1 MSPVHQP
8 SWLGFKL
15 YIRRMWLSLA
25 TIVCVVGL
33 LPGTLSAQGQQ
44 RGSPFQP
51 GKLTD
56 PAGTPRDYRSQ
67 WFFLHTDL
75 SGKEAKDLLDRL
87 EKMLALVSRY
97 WGKPP
102 QKMIETYVIKD
113 LKNWPPGSLDRD
125 GAASVAAGGGVTQS
139 RGFVVGGPNGAPPDP
154 TKPRKLSDV
163 TAVCYCGADRGTP
176 QHEAVHAY
184 CAQTFGTTGPVW
196 YSEGMA
202 EMGQYWRDGENRDVQ
217 IHAGVVDYLKNESI
231 KSLNGI
237 VNNRESTGDS
247 WQNYAW
253 RWALC
258 HLLATNPNYAKRFR
272 PLGLDL
278 LTAQNLTFEQTY
290 GDQADQISFEYRF
303 FIGHICNG
311 FRCDLAYFDWSKK
324 FLPMS
329 TTTARTVQVLADR
342 GWQPTQAS
350 VTTDKSYEFSTTG
363 SWQISKDSGNLGAAG
378 NSDGHGKL
386 VGVILKDYELGEP
399 FDLGAS
405 GDFSPPSN
413 GNLWVRCLDGWDQL
427 GDNKGKVTLTLKLK
441 K

>member
-1 MSPVHQP
+1 MSHCTVTRFVQ
-8 SWLGFKL
+8 
-15 YIRRMWLSLA
+15 RRSQFLTALFALLIGLVTTSL
-25 TIVCVVGL
+25 V
-33 LPGTLSAQGQQ
+33 AQEQKANTFPQ
-44 RGSPFQP
+44 

-102 QKMIETYVIKD
+102 QKMIETYVIKEM
-113 LKNWPPGSLDRD
+113 KNWPAGSLDPD
-125 GAASVAAGGGVTQS
+125 GKAMVDAGGGLTLS
-139 RGFVVGGPNGAPPDP
+139 RGFLLSGDQNDPD
-154 TKPRKLSDV
+154 KPRKMRDV
-163 TAVCYCGADRGTP
+163 TAVCYCGADHGTP

-202 EMGQYWRDGENRDVQ
+202 EMGQYFRDGENRDVK
-217 IHAGVVDYLKNESI
+217 IHPGVVEYLRKEAQENI

-237 VNNRESTGDS
+237 VNNKEKTGDS

-258 HLLATNPNYAKRFR
+258 HLLANNPNYASRFR
-272 PLGLDL
+272 PLGLDI
-278 LTAQNLTFEQTY
+278 LTTQQLSFEKTY
-290 GDQADQISFEYRF
+290 GDQADRISFEYKF
-303 FIGHICNG
+303 FINHLCNG
-311 FRCDLAYFDWSKK
+311 FRCDLASFDWAKK
-324 FLPMS
+324 FLPLQGS
-329 TTTARTVQVLADR
+329 IPRNVSVLADR
-342 GWQPTQAS
+342 GWQPSQATVS
-350 VTTDKSYEFSTTG
+350 TDKTYEFTTSG
-363 SWQISKDSGNLGAAG
+363 SWQLAKGGDNIGPAG
-378 NSDGHGKL
+378 TSDGKGKL
-386 VGVILKDYELGEP
+386 IGVIMKDFELGEP
-399 FDLGAS
+399 FDLGAN
-405 GDFSPPSN
+405 GEWTPPEN
-413 GNLWVRCLDGWDQL
+413 GNLWVRCRDDWAEL